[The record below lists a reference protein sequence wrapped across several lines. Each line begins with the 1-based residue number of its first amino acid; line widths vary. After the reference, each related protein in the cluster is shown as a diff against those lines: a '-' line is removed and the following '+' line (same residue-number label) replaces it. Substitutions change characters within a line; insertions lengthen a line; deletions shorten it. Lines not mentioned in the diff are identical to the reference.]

1 MTAALPPATLSTGSA
16 LPPERT
22 SISAPLHAVPQGTKS
37 GARSAARQLSS
48 TDLLA
53 GAREILIEHSGV
65 CYRLR
70 VTQNDK
76 LILTK

>member
-1 MTAALPPATLSTGSA
+1 MKSAPAALATHSITESA
-16 LPPERT
+16 LPEEVAVNSDSR
-22 SISAPLHAVPQGTKS
+22 HAVPLRAKPGVRHLNS
-37 GARSAARQLSS
+37 G
-48 TDLLA
+48 DLLA
-53 GAREILIEHSGV
+53 GAREILIEHGGV